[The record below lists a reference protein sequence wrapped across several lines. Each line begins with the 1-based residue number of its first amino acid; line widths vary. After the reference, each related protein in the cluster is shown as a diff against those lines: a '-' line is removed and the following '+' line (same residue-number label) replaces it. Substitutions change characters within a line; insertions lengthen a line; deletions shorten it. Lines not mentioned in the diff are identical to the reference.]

1 MKNIKA
7 VIVSSLLV
15 LFVNTGC
22 YPNGDKN
29 STDVKNS
36 DKEGAI
42 DSTKITDFDTIN
54 PPYDSNKSVVH

>member
-1 MKNIKA
+1 MIAN
-7 VIVSSLLV
+7 LLV
-15 LFVNTGC
+15 LFLSLGC

-42 DSTKITDFDTIN
+42 DSTRITDFDTVN
-54 PPYDSNKSVVH
+54 PPFDSNTSVFH

>member
-7 VIVSSLLV
+7 IMIANLLV
-15 LFVNTGC
+15 LFFSLGC

-42 DSTKITDFDTIN
+42 DSTRITDFDTVN
-54 PPYDSNKSVVH
+54 PPFDSNTSVFH